1 MTTIMMSTTTMT
13 KNFMMITTTM
23 TCHKNHV
30 KSQEDDRVIK
40 KLIGNMEVRIV
51 CLQIRICSFN
61 AIIQIVIR
69 TNILTHQQTLLQLIL
84 SILRIKYQLSL
95 LNAKT

>member
-1 MTTIMMSTTTMT
+1 MRKNNVLLPLIFSGINIMTTIMMSTTTMT

-51 CLQIRICSFN
+51 CLKIRIRS
-61 AIIQIVIR
+61 VKG
-69 TNILTHQQTLLQLIL
+69 L
-84 SILRIKYQLSL
+84 SKLS
-95 LNAKT
+95 